1 MALNK
6 ALTKDKGIVTNY
18 HKISHMSYIPGRRLC
33 CTLDSY
39 KSEEFRNAG
48 RPASFSTA
56 FRFNPTVE
64 EEESMG
70 IRALCYKKIKEL
82 DDWKD
87 AEDC

>member
-6 ALTKDKGIVTNY
+6 ALTNDQGVVTNY
-18 HKISHMSYIPGRRLC
+18 HKVSRVNLVDGRLSC
-33 CTLDSY
+33 SIDSY
-39 KSEEFRNAG
+39 VSKDYREAG
-48 RPASFSTA
+48 KPADSSS
-56 FRFNPTVE
+56 FRFRVTLE